1 VSLSVIAA
9 NTWAYDGSFNSFL
22 IQPSVFYN
30 FESVPGLVIGY
41 NAGINADWKAAS
53 GDTWTV
59 PLGVVVGKTFAVGGG
74 SALTSPSACTGMS
87 LARRVVPTRS
97 SNTGSH
103 CYYRPDATRIRSLV
117 TRRKSR

>member
-1 VSLSVIAA
+1 MGILVGGLGDNVSLSVIAA

-59 PLGVVVGKTFAVGGG
+59 PLGAVVGKTFVIGGG
-74 SALTSPSACTGMS
+74 YGLDLSIGPYWNVARPKGGADAFLKFGITLLLPS
-87 LARRVVPTRS
+87 
-97 SNTGSH
+97 
-103 CYYRPDATRIRSLV
+103 
-117 TRRKSR
+117 